1 MFPKQFHLRVVPN
14 SSRDE
19 LVVEKQ
25 EKQEKQDS
33 KNKYKLYLKSV
44 PEKGKANQ
52 DLIKFFKKQYKIKV
66 QIKSGHK
73 SRDKILVVV
82 D

>member
-1 MFPKQFHLRVVPN
+1 MFPKQFSIRVIPN

-19 LVVEKQ
+19 LAVIEGKF
-25 EKQEKQDS
+25 
-33 KNKYKLYLKSV
+33 KLYLKSV

-52 DLIKFFKKQYKIKV
+52 SIVKFFIKQYKLKV